1 MADITA
7 IVTAYKDS
15 DGLKYTLEGLVE
27 QSTEDFEVIVV
38 DNGAT
43 KEVKDVIKSY
53 CDEYVGFSTFE
64 IEHVLTPVARNAGV
78 QKATTEFVIFIDEND
93 YISPDTIAEI
103 LKTAEE
109 TKADIISP
117 RYYISGENEPYYDQ
131 WSDMLATVP
140 TADVFDTALLNTFDN
155 EGRAYKKKFFDL
167 YSLSFPDTPVLY
179 NTYFLMKCVFG
190 CKAKVSGCAGAIYD
204 KRNGTFSCGFSE
216 KAEPSKENF
225 NTFTCIFD
233 EITEEIKSIIKEE
246 TGALDGDEFALQE
259 IYYIYFSA
267 LTNRFYRY
275 FWYLSDELIGL
286 LREKYEELSSKM
298 VDERKK
304 KLNSTFS
311 DLRFP
316 GMYVCRADAA
326 KMPMFS
332 LLADFSDINEMPDF
346 IESLYLQKFPFFEIY
361 IRESDFTGGKYPE
374 RWKTAENLHI
384 LPDANFFSAARADCS
399 GIPFNVKNAA
409 PLDPRI
415 LSEMSLHKA
424 PKSMLQYVFAS
435 KRKQYAT
442 KSYLKRRGLAINS

>member
-1 MADITA
+1 MAEITA
-7 IVTAYKDS
+7 IVTAYKDPE
-15 DGLKYTLEGLVE
+15 GLKYTLEGLVE
-27 QSTEDFEVIVV
+27 QSTEDFEVIIV

-43 KEVKDVIKSY
+43 DDVKAVIKEY
-53 CDEYVGFSTFE
+53 CDEYVGFTSFE
-64 IEHVLTPVARNAGV
+64 IEHVLTPKARNAAV
-78 QKATTEFVIFIDEND
+78 AKAKTEYLIFIDEND
-93 YISPDTIAEI
+93 YISPETIEEI
-103 LKTAEE
+103 LKNADK

-140 TADVFDTALLNTFDN
+140 NADIFDTALLNTMDN

-167 YSLSFPDTPVLY
+167 YSLSFPDIPVLY
-179 NTYFLMKCVFG
+179 NTAFLMKCVFG

-204 KRNGTFSCGFSE
+204 KRNGTFSVGFPE
-216 KAEPSKENF
+216 KGEPSNENF
-225 NTFTCIFD
+225 DIFVSVFD
-233 EITEEIKSIIKEE
+233 EIIEEAKNIILEE
-246 TGALDGDEFALQE
+246 TGALDGDEFTLQE

-275 FWYLSDELIGL
+275 FWYLSDEVLTK
-286 LREKYEELSSKM
+286 LREKFESLSENM
-298 VDERKK
+298 LEERKK
-304 KLNSTFS
+304 KLNSTFA

-316 GMYVCRADAA
+316 GMYICREDAA

-332 LLADFSDINEMPDF
+332 LLADFSDINELPDF

-361 IRESDFTGGKYPE
+361 MRQSDYDNGNYPE
-374 RWKTAENLHI
+374 RWRDAPNLHI
-384 LPDANFFSAARADCS
+384 IPDSNFFSVARKECS
-399 GIPFNVKNAA
+399 GIPFNVKDAS

-442 KSYLKRRGLAINS
+442 KSYLKRRGLAMGN